1 MKSNLVKV
9 VHSLLS
15 RRKLKKAMVGASS
28 LKKAFRES
36 PGLADII
43 KIAANSGVTEE
54 QALMDV
60 LFMLK

>member
-1 MKSNLVKV
+1 MTS
-9 VHSLLS
+9 SYLLS
-15 RRKLKKAMVGASS
+15 TLKKAMTGASS

-36 PGLADII
+36 PALADIV
-43 KIAANSGVTEE
+43 KIAANSGVTED

>member
-1 MKSNLVKV
+1 MARS
-9 VHSLLS
+9 SLFLS
-15 RRKLKKAMVGASS
+15 KLKKAMGGASS

-36 PGLADII
+36 PGIADIV
-43 KIAANSGVTEE
+43 KIAANSGVTED